1 MDTFNTINL
10 FRLTQIAE
18 FLYSN
23 GVCGPKIPDS
33 QLDNM
38 IHFFDRED
46 LYNRGFGFYSKY
58 FEHCSDSPLV
68 MDNSP
73 DTLKHAERVYDMY
86 HQVNPSSPSNLKVIA
101 VISESNPEEYGN
113 LLETWTSLFDRQQLL
128 VLSSSELQH
137 FPQRSQWRIEQFLGH
152 TFEGTLERVDVG
164 GSALVVSTAPRMDVG
179 DGFYQFM
186 DESKGPWMEQHPFPH
201 PVTRKTFAYAS
212 VLGWNPDSGQNA
224 LYLAATRVLIQALK
238 DSSADFVVLMMYE
251 DEVAEEALRAAGS
264 IVKHILPLKHSLHN
278 YYFEPWFV
286 DIALAKLRAF
296 ELTDYE
302 RVQVVDVDSAVL
314 DPERMENLFASFPN
328 TKLVAEGLGPDSPL
342 RAGWLLIR
350 PSMSDFNA
358 MQQLLERGVFTTQ
371 HGWDNLD
378 LPVDYPDWRPANVFI
393 NWEFYGSQLE
403 QGQFDE
409 SLLDIS
415 SFSLLTTC

>member
-1 MDTFNTINL
+1 
-10 FRLTQIAE
+10 
-18 FLYSN
+18 
-23 GVCGPKIPDS
+23 
-33 QLDNM
+33 M

-68 MDNSP
+68 MDNSL